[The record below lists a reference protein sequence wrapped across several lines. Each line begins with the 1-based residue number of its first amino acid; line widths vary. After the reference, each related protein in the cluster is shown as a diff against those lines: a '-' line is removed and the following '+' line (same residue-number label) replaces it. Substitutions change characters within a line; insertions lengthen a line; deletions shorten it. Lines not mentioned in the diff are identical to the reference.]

1 MTNTERFKQ
10 ITTEMAETYEK
21 KNHDYGNSFEK
32 TLNKWGYQIGLARLD
47 DKLSRAALLMHE
59 PAEVKDESLEDTLK
73 DLATYA
79 LMLLMWREK
88 QNDNRDS

>member
-10 ITTEMAETYEK
+10 ITTEMAETYEN
-21 KNHDYGNSFEK
+21 KNHDYGNSFDT
-32 TLNKWGYQIGLARLD
+32 TLDMWGYQVGLARLY
-47 DKLSRAALLMHE
+47 DKFSRAALLMQE

-79 LMLLMWREK
+79 IMLLMWREK

>member
-10 ITTEMAETYEK
+10 ITTEITETYEK

-32 TLNKWGYQIGLARLD
+32 TLDKWGYQIGLARLD

-59 PAEVKDESLEDTLK
+59 PAEVKEESLEDTLK

-79 LMLLMWREK
+79 IMLLMWKEK
-88 QNDNRDS
+88 QNDNRHS

>member
-1 MTNTERFKQ
+1 MTNTKRFEQ
-10 ITTEMAETYEK
+10 ITTEMTETYEK
-21 KNHDYGNSFEK
+21 KNHDYGNSFEM
-32 TLNKWGYQIGLARLD
+32 TLDKWGYQIGLARLD

-79 LMLLMWREK
+79 IMLLMWKEK
-88 QNDNRDS
+88 QNDHRDS